1 MRELERG
8 KKKLNILG
16 GMMLV
21 RVVFFLAGAGI
32 ICRPVTGWVQC
43 AAWQAWSGMPL
54 NLLACTDGQQLKVHC
69 LVPIQL

>member
-1 MRELERG
+1 MPLWYASRQLKRGGGGVRELERG

-32 ICRPVTGWVQC
+32 ICRPVTGWVQP
-43 AAWQAWSGMPL
+43 GKPG
-54 NLLACTDGQQLKVHC
+54 LACH
-69 LVPIQL
+69 